1 MGVEARKMTSFRKPA
16 DQEGGRLAPQSYHL
30 VGIWTPGPFIEPKKG
45 KNEEFKS
52 KGRLERERQ

>member
-1 MGVEARKMTSFRKPA
+1 MNSFRKPA
-16 DQEGGRLAPQSYHL
+16 DQEGGRLVPQSYHL
-30 VGIWTPGPFIEPKKG
+30 VGIWTPGSFIEPKRG